1 MNDFISAVQA
11 MVNLVE
17 KSPVAI
23 RAIRIFGEHVLK
35 GQTVRDSLVKT
46 AEILAAE
53 SLI

>member
-1 MNDFISAVQA
+1 MNDFIMAVQA
-11 MVNLVE
+11 MSTLAE

-46 AEILAAE
+46 AEVLTAE
-53 SLI
+53 ALI